1 MDVKDTQQF
10 LRRNMILNRYHR
22 YISTYYFLKLI
33 VFLILFGFIIV
44 SIKQSG
50 CITIK
55 KYEINIIFNE
65 TLQKE
70 NMNYKSINV
79 STILSKNK
87 NFKYDIAFDN
97 KTSQF
102 SKIVQVSNVYL

>member
-10 LRRNMILNRYHR
+10 LRRNMILNRYRR

-55 KYEINIIFNE
+55 KYEINIIFKE

-70 NMNYKSINV
+70 NYKSINV

>member
-1 MDVKDTQQF
+1 MNVKNTQQF

-55 KYEINIIFNE
+55 KYEINIFFNE
-65 TLQKE
+65 TLQKL

-87 NFKYDIAFDN
+87 NFKHDIIFDN
-97 KTSQF
+97 KISRF
-102 SKIVQVSNVYL
+102 SKIVQVS

>member
-1 MDVKDTQQF
+1 MDVKDTRQF
-10 LRRNMILNRYHR
+10 LRKNMILNRYCR
-22 YISTYYFLKLI
+22 YISTHFLKLI

-55 KYEINIIFNE
+55 KYEINIIFNK
-65 TLQKE
+65 TLQKD

-87 NFKYDIAFDN
+87 NFKHDIVFDN

-102 SKIVQVSNVYL
+102 SKIVQVS